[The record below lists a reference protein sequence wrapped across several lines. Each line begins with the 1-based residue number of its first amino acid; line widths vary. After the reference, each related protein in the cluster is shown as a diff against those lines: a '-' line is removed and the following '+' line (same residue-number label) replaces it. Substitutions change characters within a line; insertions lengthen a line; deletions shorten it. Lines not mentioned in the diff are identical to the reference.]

1 MVFNM
6 PFFSFSVMYSDSV
19 SPPCAPLLR
28 ISVSF
33 DGVLAFLLLTAVSV
47 LILKSFGFRGAPLV
61 TVIAIVCTASY
72 YSEALFSV
80 GSLFGELSDTAEVGK
95 YVSAALKIVGISYL
109 SGISRDVCLEIGESG
124 IAKAVSVVTKL
135 ELILLTVPY
144 IKEILSSLLLL
155 LSS

>member
-1 MVFNM
+1 M
-6 PFFSFSVMYSDSV
+6 PFLSFSVLYSDSV

-33 DGVLAFLLLTAVSV
+33 DGALAFLLLAAVSV
-47 LILKSFGFRGAPLV
+47 LVLKSFGFRGAPLV
-61 TVIAIVCTASY
+61 SVIAIVSLVSY
-72 YSEALFSV
+72 YSEALLSV
-80 GSLFGELSDTAEVGK
+80 SSLFGELSDTAEVGG

-124 IAKAVSVVTKL
+124 IAKAVSVVTRL

-144 IKEILSSLLLL
+144 IKEILSALLLL

>member
-1 MVFNM
+1 M
-6 PFFSFSVMYSDSV
+6 PFLAFFALRGSSARVFG
-19 SPPCAPLLR
+19 AALLR
-28 ISVSF
+28 VSVSF
-33 DGVLAFLLLTAVSV
+33 DGVIAFLLLAAVSV

-61 TVIAIVCTASY
+61 SVIAIVSLVSY
-72 YSEALFSV
+72 YSEALLSV
-80 GSLFGELSDTAEVGK
+80 SSLFGELSDTAEVGG

-124 IAKAVSVVTKL
+124 IARAVSVVTKL
-135 ELILLTVPY
+135 ELVLVTVPF